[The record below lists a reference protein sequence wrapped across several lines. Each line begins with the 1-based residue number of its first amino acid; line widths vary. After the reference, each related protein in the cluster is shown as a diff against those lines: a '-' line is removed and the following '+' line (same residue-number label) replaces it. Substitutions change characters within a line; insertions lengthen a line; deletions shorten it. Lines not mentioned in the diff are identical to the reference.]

1 MTRDDDFPDIPGYV
15 PIKEAARLLGISDPR
30 MYGYVRDKRIPAL
43 KAGRTLMIPTE
54 EIERFK
60 LNPPGR
66 VRTKAPDW
74 RVYNPR
80 SKLLAMD
87 IEVEVRTGQQERL
100 IEKLQAIYKGQ
111 RHTFPGTIQRYVF
124 KDDVSPT
131 TISIWLVWKD
141 TEMPDKA
148 TPEQDLESFKAE
160 LADVLDW
167 GTAKIRTKE
176 GMIYT

>member
-1 MTRDDDFPDIPGYV
+1 MTRDDDFPEIPGYV
-15 PIKEAARLLGISDPR
+15 PIKEAAKLLGISNPR

-54 EIERFK
+54 EIERFR

-80 SKLLAMD
+80 SKLLGMD
-87 IEVEVRTGQQERL
+87 IEVEVRSGQQERL
-100 IEKLQAIYKGQ
+100 VERLKAIYEGQ
-111 RHTFPGTIQRYVF
+111 RHSFPGTIQRYIF
-124 KDDVSPT
+124 KDDVFPT
-131 TISIWLVWKD
+131 MVSIWLVWKD

-148 TPEQDLESFKAE
+148 TREQDLESFKVE

-167 GTAKIRTKE
+167 RTAKIRTKE
-176 GMIYT
+176 GIIYT

>member
-30 MYGYVRDKRIPAL
+30 MYGYVREKRIPAL

-54 EIERFK
+54 EIDRFK

-80 SKLLAMD
+80 SKLLAME
-87 IEVEVRTGQQERL
+87 IEVEVRAGQQERL
-100 IEKLQAIYKGQ
+100 VEKLQAIYESQ
-111 RHTFPGTIQRYVF
+111 RHTFQGTIQRYIF

-148 TPEQDLESFKAE
+148 SRERDLESFKVE

-167 GTAKIRTKE
+167 GKAKIRTKE

>member
-30 MYGYVRDKRIPAL
+30 MYGYVREKRIPAL
-43 KAGRTLMIPTE
+43 KAGRTLMIPKE

-80 SKLLAMD
+80 SKLLAMA
-87 IEVEVRTGQQERL
+87 IEVQVLPGQEQRL
-100 IEKLQAIYKGQ
+100 LEKLQAIQQGS
-111 RHTFPGTIQRYVF
+111 RHTFPGTMARYILRERASCSSV
-124 KDDVSPT
+124 
-131 TISIWLVWKD
+131 SIWLIWKD
-141 TEMPDKA
+141 TEM
-148 TPEQDLESFKAE
+148 
-160 LADVLDW
+160 
-167 GTAKIRTKE
+167 
-176 GMIYT
+176 

>member
-1 MTRDDDFPDIPGYV
+1 MTRDDDFPEIPGYV
-15 PIKEAARLLGISDPR
+15 PIKEAAKLLGISNPR

-54 EIERFK
+54 EIVRFR

-80 SKLLAMD
+80 SKLLGMD
-87 IEVEVRTGQQERL
+87 IEVEVRSGQKERL
-100 IEKLQAIYKGQ
+100 VEKLKAIYEGQ
-111 RHTFPGTIQRYVF
+111 RHSFPGTIQRYVF
-124 KDDVSPT
+124 KDDMSPT
-131 TISIWLVWKD
+131 MVSIWLVWKD

-148 TPEQDLESFKAE
+148 TRENDLESFKVE

-167 GTAKIRTKE
+167 GTEKIRTKE
-176 GMIYT
+176 GIIYT

>member
-1 MTRDDDFPDIPGYV
+1 MTRDDDFPAIPGYV
-15 PIKEAARLLGISDPR
+15 PIKEAAKLLGISDPR

-54 EIERFK
+54 EIDRFK

-74 RVYNPR
+74 RVYNRR

-87 IEVEVRTGQQERL
+87 IEVEVRPDQQKRL
-100 IEKLQAIYKGQ
+100 VEKLQAIYESQ
-111 RHTFPGTIQRYVF
+111 RHIFPGTIQRYVF
-124 KDDVSPT
+124 KDDASPT
-131 TISIWLVWKD
+131 TMSIWLVWKD
-141 TEMPDKA
+141 TEMPDKV
-148 TPEQDLESFKAE
+148 TPERDLESFRAE

-167 GTAKIRTKE
+167 GTAKISTKE
-176 GMIYT
+176 GIIYT

>member
-15 PIKEAARLLGISDPR
+15 PIKEAAKLLGISDPR

-80 SKLLAMD
+80 SKLLAME
-87 IEVEVRTGQQERL
+87 IEVEVRAGQQERL
-100 IEKLQAIYKGQ
+100 VEKLQAIYKGQ

-124 KDDVSPT
+124 KDDISPT

-141 TEMPDKA
+141 TEMPDEA
-148 TPEQDLESFKAE
+148 VRERNLAAFQAE

-167 GTAKIRTKE
+167 ETAQISTKE
-176 GMIYT
+176 GIIYT

>member
-15 PIKEAARLLGISDPR
+15 PIKEAAKLLGISDPR

-66 VRTKAPDW
+66 TRTGRPSW
-74 RVYNPR
+74 RVHNPR
-80 SKLLAMD
+80 STMVATDMYVQVREGQQAKLL
-87 IEVEVRTGQQERL
+87 
-100 IEKLQAIYKGQ
+100 EKLQQIQ
-111 RHTFPGTIQRYVF
+111 RADRHLFPGTIARYVVKGNPNLTELHF
-124 KDDVSPT
+124 F
-131 TISIWLVWKD
+131 LVWKD
-141 TEMPDKA
+141 VEMPVEV
-148 TPEQDLESFKAE
+148 THQQDFLALQEE

-167 GTAKIRTKE
+167 ETAQYSTNETIIHT
-176 GMIYT
+176 